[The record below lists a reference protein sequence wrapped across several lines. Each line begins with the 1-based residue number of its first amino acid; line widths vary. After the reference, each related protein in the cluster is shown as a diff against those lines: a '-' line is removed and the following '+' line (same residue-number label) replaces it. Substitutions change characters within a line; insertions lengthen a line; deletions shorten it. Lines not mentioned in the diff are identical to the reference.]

1 MKRFGKTKLGILE
14 RCRNPTSWK
23 KLMEEMGVSKATLYQ
38 HLQELQKEGFLTK
51 DNGKYLT
58 TELGR
63 KLLNT
68 LQKQEEVQR
77 TKPLP
82 VSVKIQE
89 KLEKKIEKS
98 LPQAVALMTEDP
110 LKRVLRGF
118 AIALTFGRK
127 VPLSKEETKKLQHLA
142 ECILEGTKLE
152 MFPFPTE
159 EEQDKISEATL
170 NFLSEIVKVRN
181 LRNKIAEKKKLIVM
195 ISLDLSD
202 VDLDAKYIDNALYFA
217 FI

>member
-1 MKRFGKTKLGILE
+1 MKHFGKTKLGILK
-14 RCRNPTSWK
+14 RCRSPASWK
-23 KLMEEMGVSKATLYQ
+23 DLIGEMGVSKATLYQ

-58 TELGR
+58 TELGE

-68 LQKQEEVQR
+68 LQKQREVQR
-77 TKPLP
+77 TEPLP
-82 VSVKIQE
+82 VGVKIQE
-89 KLEKKIEKS
+89 KLEEKIEKS

-118 AIALTFGRK
+118 VIALTFGGK

-152 MFPFPTE
+152 MFPSPTE
-159 EEQDKISEATL
+159 EERDKISEATL
-170 NFLSEIVKVRN
+170 DFLSEIVKARN

>member
-1 MKRFGKTKLGILE
+1 
-14 RCRNPTSWK
+14 
-23 KLMEEMGVSKATLYQ
+23 MEEVGVSKATLYQ
-38 HLQELQKEGFLTK
+38 HLQELQKEGFLAK
-51 DNGKYLT
+51 HDGKYLT
-58 TELGR
+58 TELG
-63 KLLNT
+63 KKHLSN
-68 LQKQEEVQR
+68 LQKQREVER
-77 TKPLP
+77 TEPLLIN
-82 VSVKIQE
+82 VKLQK
-89 KLEKKIEKS
+89 KLEEKIKRS

-110 LKRVLRGF
+110 VERVLRGF
-118 AIALTFGRK
+118 VIALTFGKK
-127 VPLSKEETKKLQHLA
+127 VPLSKEETEKLQQLA
-142 ECILEGTKLE
+142 KCILEGTKLE
-152 MFPFPTE
+152 MFPSPTE